1 MLYEVCWLPRL
12 LKLVIMINNDYY
24 SIFQCERCPEFPKPI
39 TFWRQKTS
47 LFYRA
52 RLKVKN
58 NCNMNYISQ
67 YSKASLTTRA
77 PPRYQWTPHV
87 SSSRLA
93 FRIWFCWYWS
103 AVTLLRSTSSLTKGM
118 LTLKETLRKEQ
129 MSLQP
134 LEGCFNDSRKQVQE
148 LWGLLAG
155 SEHCLVRAP
164 GYLCSSGNS
173 TASLLAT
180 QLWTLQISFRL
191 QYERGEEERRIK
203 KLVWRRVQSFKGQSK
218 QNSLFSLWWF
228 RPSRKW
234 WNWWAQAI
242 QCVVLCKLSHALCSV
257 LLSLNHSSTK
267 NITLLLNIISKCFT
281 TGTSSVTA
289 VLWM

>member
-1 MLYEVCWLPRL
+1 M
-12 LKLVIMINNDYY
+12 ND
-24 SIFQCERCPEFPKPI
+24 
-39 TFWRQKTS
+39 
-47 LFYRA
+47 
-52 RLKVKN
+52 
-58 NCNMNYISQ
+58 ISQ

-103 AVTLLRSTSSLTKGM
+103 AVTLLRSTSSLTKGT
-118 LTLKETLRKEQ
+118 LTLKETLRKDVPTVFGRL
-129 MSLQP
+129 LQWQQKA
-134 LEGCFNDSRKQVQE
+134 GARTVGYASRIWA
-148 LWGLLAG
+148 LPGL
-155 SEHCLVRAP
+155 RAP

-173 TASLLAT
+173 TASLLAI
-180 QLWTLQISFRL
+180 QLWTLYISFRL
-191 QYERGEEERRIK
+191 QYEREEEERRIK
-203 KLVWRRVQSFKGQSK
+203 KLVWRRVQNFKGQSK